1 MEDDAKVFRDYLI
14 FTVPHITVFAGA
26 LFGLMILLG
35 LNVKLSVGIFA
46 FIYGLMLSILALVIR
61 PHVSR
66 LRLYWLFLL
75 FSLALLGAG
84 VAIMFV
90 VFS

>member
-1 MEDDAKVFRDYLI
+1 MDDDARVLRDYLI

-35 LNVKLSVGIFA
+35 LDVKLAAGIFA
-46 FIYGLMLSILALVIR
+46 FIYGLMLSILALIIR

-66 LRLYWLFLL
+66 LGLYWLFLV

-84 VAIMFV
+84 AAILLMV
-90 VFS
+90 LM